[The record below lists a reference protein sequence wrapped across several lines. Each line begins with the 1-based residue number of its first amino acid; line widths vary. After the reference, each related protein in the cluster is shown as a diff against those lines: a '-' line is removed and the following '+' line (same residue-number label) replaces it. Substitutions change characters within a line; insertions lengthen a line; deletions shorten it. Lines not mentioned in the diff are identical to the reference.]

1 MSSNQKPQA
10 RRTWLTLGA
19 QTRNSAA
26 AGTASNGVDVLSIL
40 KRVTRQIDPYGSA
53 GRASVCC
60 QDQSGASSI
69 LRAVA
74 VGRREKYGDNI
85 VNLGRSTNIQDIVVA
100 SCAETSS
107 EGSSHDGGHLEYQ
120 GHSQLLHTEETSKK
134 LRKRRTFMGYRLGN
148 ASNEELGQKEEI
160 SKDE

>member
-1 MSSNQKPQA
+1 MYELLAQQAREEEQEPGQEEVHLSSNQKPQEK
-10 RRTWLTLGA
+10 RTWLALGA
-19 QTRNSAA
+19 RARDSAA
-26 AGTASNGVDVLSIL
+26 AGTASNGVDVISIL

-53 GRASVCC
+53 GGASVCC

-100 SCAETSS
+100 SSVEASS
-107 EGSSHDGGHLEYQ
+107 EGSSHDGGHLENH
-120 GHSQLLHTEETSKK
+120 GH
-134 LRKRRTFMGYRLGN
+134 FPIVIYRGN
-148 ASNEELGQKEEI
+148 K
-160 SKDE
+160 